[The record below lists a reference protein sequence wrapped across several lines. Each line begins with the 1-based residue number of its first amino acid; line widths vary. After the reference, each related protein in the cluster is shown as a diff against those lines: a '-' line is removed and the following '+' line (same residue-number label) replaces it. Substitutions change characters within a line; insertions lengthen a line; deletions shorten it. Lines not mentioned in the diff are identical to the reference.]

1 MFAEREY
8 TMKSPISKD
17 TKVKILPSILVV
29 SFAILLLAALYYF
42 KYIWGF
48 IATIFRLAT
57 PFIVGFA
64 IAFLLGP
71 VQRKLE
77 SKILKPLLFKKGR
90 FLKLMRSISSL
101 LSLVLLLSIVALF
114 LFFMVPQLIDSVK
127 QLVDLISNFVNTN
140 SARINQMLM
149 EFEFLSLDGE
159 ELVVGWN
166 NIANTL
172 LGNIE
177 TIVGGVYIVS
187 KSIVGAVYNCLV
199 GLITA
204 FYIMM
209 DKEKICAQI
218 KKIGYGIMKRDNIE
232 SLIYW
237 TRRANLIFSNFII
250 GKIIDSAII
259 GVICYI
265 VMLICGMEY
274 PLLISCVIGV
284 TNIIPFF
291 GPFIGWI
298 PCTLILLIIN
308 PMSAV
313 WFTLFILVLQQ
324 LDGNVIGPHILGDYV
339 GVSALSIMI
348 AIVIGGGLFGFTGM
362 LVSVPVYALGY
373 AIFRTMLHKKLE
385 KEHLPTDTE
394 EYINAPEGLPRMET
408 AEVEPEAQ

>member
-29 SFAILLLAALYYF
+29 TFAILLLAALYYF
-42 KYIWGF
+42 KHIWGF
-48 IATIFRLAT
+48 LGKLFSLAT
-57 PFIVGFA
+57 PFFVGFA

-71 VQRKLE
+71 IQRGLE
-77 SKILKPLLFKKGR
+77 KRILRPLLFKKGR
-90 FLKLMRSISSL
+90 HLKLMHGISAL
-101 LSLVLLLSIVALF
+101 LSLILLLGIMALF
-114 LFFMVPQLIDSVK
+114 MFFMMPQLIDSVK
-127 QLVDLISNFVNTN
+127 QLIALISNFINTN

-149 EFEFLSLDGE
+149 DFEFMSVDGE
-159 ELVVGWN
+159 ELVVAWN

-172 LGNIE
+172 LGNID
-177 TIVGGVYIVS
+177 TIVGGVYMVS
-187 KSIVGAVYNCLV
+187 KSIISVVYNFLV

-204 FYIMM
+204 FYIMI
-209 DKEKICAQI
+209 DKDHICAQI

-232 SLIYW
+232 ALIYW

-250 GKIIDSAII
+250 GKIIDSAIV

-274 PLLISCVIGV
+274 PLLISCVIGI

-313 WFTLFILVLQQ
+313 WFSLFILALQQ

-339 GVSALSIMI
+339 GVSPLSIMI

-373 AIFRTMLHKKLE
+373 AIIRTMLHTKLE
-385 KEHLPTDTE
+385 RENLPTDTE

-408 AEVEPEAQ
+408 AEIEPEAQ